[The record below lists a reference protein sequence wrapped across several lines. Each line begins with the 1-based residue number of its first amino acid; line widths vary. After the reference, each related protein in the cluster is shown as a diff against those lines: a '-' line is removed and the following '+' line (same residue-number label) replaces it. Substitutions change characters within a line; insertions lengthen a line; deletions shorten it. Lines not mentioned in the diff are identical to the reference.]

1 MSYKVD
7 YVPQHLQL
15 VIKDSEFN
23 EILYLPQNF
32 SGKEKFYICFKRKN
46 KSWIGKD
53 SLIIKATDE
62 SGAESKGKFYFESL
76 EERELQAIQD
86 LNPADISYKITPSGT
101 WFYFKNS
108 KGIENI
114 QYTVSQDVLND
125 TGCEVAG
132 SYIFTRMVDMA
143 DSIFIPEIKN
153 VPLKDISYSISILP
167 VNRIG
172 TGQGAD
178 LGFNIFN
185 LTKSKIPLSNFEF
198 QLLENPDQL
207 SIIPKSAFLN
217 CDNIYRLYLSVNGII
232 DSTRELLLNNHY
244 YIPIKKGISYDLIFK
259 DIMNRYT
266 SDPYHLFL
274 SRTEKETPKVTG
286 SLKWNVSCKKQIK
299 KATWVKNFYPPLTY
313 QFSPSAHFDIKDE
326 GEFIEITPKDNQW
339 EGTAAI
345 LFKITDAGGFVID
358 TFALATR
365 VKTNVP
371 VKFKTDTLGLNIKN
385 EWTDINLL
393 SELEDVE
400 TPDSLMKVK
409 ILKQGNIRL
418 KDSHYKTKIM
428 LGKALSGVDT
438 LTIEATDEGC
448 ANAKLT
454 YIIKFDST
462 GITNQAPVFISKM
475 KEWWF
480 FDSINKLN
488 PSRGYYYVDELLASP
503 LIFDLRHFVAD
514 DQPFEDLTFT
524 IKEIDKFGNDRIS
537 DITFDQGLDIQ
548 IKNGI
553 LTIKPKENTFY
564 GYGKVQN
571 ERMLTTSFWI
581 KILAE
586 DPFGEKLN
594 TVAAYIHI
602 SERPINFKSGVK
614 NVIYICPGDT
624 QTVNV
629 RDFVESNIINGR
641 SVPPFSI
648 FDPGDLLPTKEYKV
662 KGESIEFIEKRNIF
676 LPEQEQLL
684 MFLKF
689 SLPFYNTFN
698 DPQESWLKF
707 DNFYIISQPTCNTN
721 PIIQKIPV
729 QKLVNGQS
737 ANLNLWSKVQDEQQA
752 KDLFWTFGA
761 GSKLN
766 YSYDYDSGELE
777 VTAKHFDWKGVDS
790 LFVEVEDM
798 AGLKAS
804 TTIYYTNQSSPVI
817 YPAINN
823 ITIKKRRGGSVNKF
837 IQQSNR

>member
-1 MSYKVD
+1 
-7 YVPQHLQL
+7 
-15 VIKDSEFN
+15 
-23 EILYLPQNF
+23 
-32 SGKEKFYICFKRKN
+32 
-46 KSWIGKD
+46 
-53 SLIIKATDE
+53 
-62 SGAESKGKFYFESL
+62 
-76 EERELQAIQD
+76 
-86 LNPADISYKITPSGT
+86 
-101 WFYFKNS
+101 
-108 KGIENI
+108 
-114 QYTVSQDVLND
+114 
-125 TGCEVAG
+125 
-132 SYIFTRMVDMA
+132 
-143 DSIFIPEIKN
+143 
-153 VPLKDISYSISILP
+153 
-167 VNRIG
+167 
-172 TGQGAD
+172 
-178 LGFNIFN
+178 
-185 LTKSKIPLSNFEF
+185 
-198 QLLENPDQL
+198 
-207 SIIPKSAFLN
+207 
-217 CDNIYRLYLSVNGII
+217 
-232 DSTRELLLNNHY
+232 
-244 YIPIKKGISYDLIFK
+244 
-259 DIMNRYT
+259 MNRYT

-548 IKNGI
+548 IKMGYLLLNPRRI
-553 LTIKPKENTFY
+553 HFMVMEKFRMKECS
-564 GYGKVQN
+564 Q
-571 ERMLTTSFWI
+571 
-581 KILAE
+581 
-586 DPFGEKLN
+586 
-594 TVAAYIHI
+594 HH
-602 SERPINFKSGVK
+602 SG
-614 NVIYICPGDT
+614 
-624 QTVNV
+624 
-629 RDFVESNIINGR
+629 
-641 SVPPFSI
+641 
-648 FDPGDLLPTKEYKV
+648 
-662 KGESIEFIEKRNIF
+662 
-676 LPEQEQLL
+676 
-684 MFLKF
+684 
-689 SLPFYNTFN
+689 
-698 DPQESWLKF
+698 
-707 DNFYIISQPTCNTN
+707 
-721 PIIQKIPV
+721 
-729 QKLVNGQS
+729 
-737 ANLNLWSKVQDEQQA
+737 
-752 KDLFWTFGA
+752 
-761 GSKLN
+761 
-766 YSYDYDSGELE
+766 
-777 VTAKHFDWKGVDS
+777 
-790 LFVEVEDM
+790 
-798 AGLKAS
+798 
-804 TTIYYTNQSSPVI
+804 
-817 YPAINN
+817 
-823 ITIKKRRGGSVNKF
+823 
-837 IQQSNR
+837 